1 MISTY
6 IGISS
11 TWGGKL
17 PAEKIFPAACSCSR
31 RRRVHVS
38 ASSSLPIFHLLCLPV
53 VLILTGISLYALSTM
68 HQRYKST
75 RGGTAQDDYSFEEA
89 LFSGYAP
96 DGGLFV
102 PASLPSC
109 REKEQYLRWSNMTF
123 PALAYDVLVSM
134 LAHESFV
141 LLLDKLFQ
149 TTFVFTA
156 LRNSETSSRQ
166 QKLMMP
172 I

>member
-1 MISTY
+1 
-6 IGISS
+6 
-11 TWGGKL
+11 
-17 PAEKIFPAACSCSR
+17 
-31 RRRVHVS
+31 
-38 ASSSLPIFHLLCLPV
+38 
-53 VLILTGISLYALSTM
+53 M

-109 REKEQYLRWSNMTF
+109 REKEQYLRWSNIMTF
-123 PALAYDVLVSM
+123 PELAYDVLVSM
-134 LAHESFV
+134 LAHESFA

-149 TTFVFTA
+149 TILRLYCIAQQRNFISPTEIDDANLKSICDKSFPADAFDEECYIPIKEVGSSLHIAELFHGPTFCF
-156 LRNSETSSRQ
+156 
-166 QKLMMP
+166 KDFG
-172 I
+172 

>member
-1 MISTY
+1 
-6 IGISS
+6 
-11 TWGGKL
+11 
-17 PAEKIFPAACSCSR
+17 
-31 RRRVHVS
+31 
-38 ASSSLPIFHLLCLPV
+38 
-53 VLILTGISLYALSTM
+53 M

-109 REKEQYLRWSNMTF
+109 RKKEQYLRWSKMIF
-123 PALAYDVLVSM
+123 AELAYDVLVSM
-134 LAHESFV
+134 LVHESFV

-149 TTFVFTA
+149 TILRYTA
-156 LRNSETSSRQ
+156 LRNSETSFRR

>member
-1 MISTY
+1 
-6 IGISS
+6 
-11 TWGGKL
+11 
-17 PAEKIFPAACSCSR
+17 
-31 RRRVHVS
+31 
-38 ASSSLPIFHLLCLPV
+38 
-53 VLILTGISLYALSTM
+53 M

-109 REKEQYLRWSNMTF
+109 RKKDQYLRLSKMTY
-123 PALAYDVLVSM
+123 PELAYDVLVSI
-134 LAHESFV
+134 LVHESFV

-149 TTFVFTA
+149 TILRYTA
-156 LRNSETSSRQ
+156 LRNSETSFRR